1 MDRRQ
6 HCEPRWWGTPG
17 GREGTDKPGSSAATA
32 AGNSVGSVQVRGT
45 AAAAEGN
52 TAPTLG
58 SKRCPGW
65 CPSPR
70 TGLSRKDWLDFGS
83 LTDNWLPQVP
93 GVHCSTQGGWAGAE
107 ELVGQLG
114 VLDPSAS
121 GAKTVAD
128 QVQVGRSQVGRSQV
142 LGAGSVLEQVRCQ
155 GAAQVRG
162 SADLVVGQGELC
174 RH

>member
-1 MDRRQ
+1 M
-6 HCEPRWWGTPG
+6 
-17 GREGTDKPGSSAATA
+17 
-32 AGNSVGSVQVRGT
+32 
-45 AAAAEGN
+45 
-52 TAPTLG
+52 
-58 SKRCPGW
+58 
-65 CPSPR
+65 
-70 TGLSRKDWLDFGS
+70 
-83 LTDNWLPQVP
+83 P

>member
-32 AGNSVGSVQVRGT
+32 AGNSVGSVQVQGT

-83 LTDNWLPQVP
+83 LTDNWLPQVL

-128 QVQVGRSQVGRSQV
+128 QVQVGRSQAGRSQVGRSQV
-142 LGAGSVLEQVRCQ
+142 LGAGSVLEQVRC
-155 GAAQVRG
+155 
-162 SADLVVGQGELC
+162 
-174 RH
+174 